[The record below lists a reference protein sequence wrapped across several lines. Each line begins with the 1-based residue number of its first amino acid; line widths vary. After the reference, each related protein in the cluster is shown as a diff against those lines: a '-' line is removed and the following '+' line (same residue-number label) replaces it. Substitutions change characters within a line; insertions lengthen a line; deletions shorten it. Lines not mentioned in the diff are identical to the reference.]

1 MKDFKLHLFGR
12 MLCRISPRY
21 HLRMICRAIGLEPYV
36 WQRAFALGRIH
47 SLPGKREHG
56 NGKTTAVM
64 LRLLML
70 PQDAPPSQAQKILA
84 CDPDWLIRS
93 NKVVCYKYWTTYNR
107 LRVACVCALVPV
119 PYLISSVFI
128 GIYK

>member
-1 MKDFKLHLFGR
+1 MKDFKLHMFGR

-70 PQDAPPSQAQKILA
+70 PAHAQPSEAARILA
-84 CDPDWLIRS
+84 KDPEWFVGCNRARRYWFARKYHRLQLECDLAR
-93 NKVVCYKYWTTYNR
+93 
-107 LRVACVCALVPV
+107 VPV
-119 PYLISSVFI
+119 SHLSTIDTFRI
-128 GIYK
+128 

>member
-1 MKDFKLHLFGR
+1 MKDFKLHLPGCL
-12 MLCRISPRY
+12 LCRISPRF

-70 PQDAPPSQAQKILA
+70 PAHAQPSEAARILA
-84 CDPDWLIRS
+84 KDPEWFVGCNRARRYWFARKYHRLQLECDLAR
-93 NKVVCYKYWTTYNR
+93 
-107 LRVACVCALVPV
+107 VPV
-119 PYLISSVFI
+119 SHLSTIDTFRI
-128 GIYK
+128 